1 MSDTPSLLASA
12 CQGIR
17 VWQTDVPA
25 SPHSGPYPSRIIAM
39 ALPEN
44 GAQVQDLTWSADGK
58 YVAAVTKSFMYLLDK
73 NGRTIEA
80 VPGAPNEDL
89 QAVAAGVASARYV
102 FYGGAGKTVRIW
114 DVKDRKAVGFLKG
127 HTAAITALACSA
139 DDHRCASGSA
149 LGKILV
155 HSLKHGAVTALV
167 APFKQAGAVNKVAF
181 SALRKSILCGVSDE
195 GCVALWDVDSSKR
208 DPVRLFKDA
217 HMAPVKGISF
227 APTDKHLFCTVGLDK
242 ALHCYDASTNS
253 VIQTF
258 DAQVPLMSCSMNGD
272 YMIAMGTSQA
282 STLLY
287 DMRSKAV
294 VATLHSATD
303 HGPVT
308 AVAFQSAKSVSN
320 TAVSDVP
327 VARGGALKG
336 SVDVQAKPATAGS
349 RSISGP
355 LRVEKSR
362 VTAVQGSEY
371 MGMFSPI
378 KGGAKADAPDR
389 PVSRTSLHK
398 SISRSTEELSAK
410 TTFIS
415 AASNESHLSRI
426 RNEVER
432 KTSKPTFESVST
444 AVQRRASQT
453 LNPPTIQPMEQAAPQ
468 HSQLA
473 SLHDPVNSM
482 FSPLATRVRHAP
494 PVATVSPPGDG
505 PGTNDGDQ
513 ESTNS
518 SAKPASF
525 WERITAAGS
534 KPQAT
539 IGKETIAD
547 RSHSHVT
554 DMNAAIDDH
563 STKPS
568 LKVNKWVEEN
578 GSATALNGRQ
588 RVPSAITKRVSAPA
602 LSTLS
607 HRDAATSSRRA
618 SPASQAVAEAP
629 ANSAQTKT
637 TTSSTSDVV
646 KHMDMTG
653 LSDRIVGEVRKWA
666 SMPDDSAGRGSM
678 GGTKSSGPGGMVG
691 NALKDSASDMVSAA
705 GGDMHQ
711 GRQPSTFQYQVLQ
724 NVVNDC
730 LEEFR
735 SQMRADVQ
743 NMHLDI
749 LRQFWIQ
756 KSEIEDL
763 VRQYSPNQ
771 ALMAELQQLREEN
784 ARLRCNY

>member
-1 MSDTPSLLASA
+1 MSDTPCLLASA
-12 CQGIR
+12 CHGVR
-17 VWQTDVPA
+17 VWQTDIPA
-25 SPHSGPYPSRIIAM
+25 TPHSGPYPSRIVAM

-58 YVAAVTKSFMYLLDK
+58 YLAAVTKSFMYLLDK

-80 VPGAPNEDL
+80 VPGGPNEDL
-89 QAVAAGVASARYV
+89 QAVAAGIASARYV
-102 FYGGAGKTVRIW
+102 FYGGAGKTVKIW

-127 HTAAITALACSA
+127 HTAAITALACSD

-149 LGKILV
+149 LGKLLV

-167 APFKQAGAVNKVAF
+167 APFKQAVNKVAF

-242 ALHCYDASTNS
+242 ALHCYDAATNS
-253 VIQTF
+253 VVQTF

-303 HGPVT
+303 NGPVT
-308 AVAFQSAKSVSN
+308 AVAFQTAKSVSN
-320 TAVSDVP
+320 IAGSDVP
-327 VARGGALKG
+327 VARGGTLKS
-336 SVDVQAKPATAGS
+336 SVDVQAKPVITGS

-355 LRVEKSR
+355 MRVEKSR
-362 VTAVQGSEY
+362 VNAVQGSEF

-378 KGGAKADAPDR
+378 KGGAKTDAPDR
-389 PVSRTSLHK
+389 PISKTSLHK
-398 SISRSTEELSAK
+398 STSRSTEELSAK
-410 TTFIS
+410 TTSIS
-415 AASNESHLSRI
+415 AVSNESHLSRI

-432 KTSKPTFESVST
+432 KTSKPTFENVST

-453 LNPPTIQPMEQAAPQ
+453 LNPPTIQPMEQAVSQ
-468 HSQLA
+468 HSQMA

-482 FSPLATRVRHAP
+482 FSPLATRVRHAS
-494 PVATVSPPGDG
+494 PVATVSPPEDG

-513 ESTNS
+513 EPTNS

-539 IGKETIAD
+539 IGKETTAE

-554 DMNAAIDDH
+554 DMGAVIDDH

-578 GSATALNGRQ
+578 GSASLNGRQ
-588 RVPSAITKRVSAPA
+588 RVPSAVTKRVSAPA
-602 LSTLS
+602 LSTIS
-607 HRDAATSSRRA
+607 HREAVTSSRRA
-618 SPASQAVAEAP
+618 SPASQAVAEVP

-646 KHMDMTG
+646 KHVDMTG

-666 SMPDDSAGRGSM
+666 SIPDDSAGRSSI

-691 NALKDSASDMVSAA
+691 DTLTDSASDLVSAA
-705 GGDMHQ
+705 DGGMHH

-735 SQMRADVQ
+735 SQLRADVQ